1 MSIRSAR
8 SLVAVAALL
17 ALITGLTV
25 AAQASGRVRLA
36 DSGVRWATNANL
48 VRRAGSADRVR
59 FQVYLGLR
67 DAAAAERLA
76 YAVSDPASPSY
87 GRFLSPS
94 QFRARFSPPADAVGR
109 VRSWLASEGF
119 AIASVPENRT
129 FVEASGTVAQAER
142 AFGVE
147 LNEYRVGGALL
158 RGTNTAP
165 AIPEDLAGVVDGI
178 GGLTES
184 VRRTASGGDARPA
197 NPSIAAHP
205 CSNFWGAETAQNKPK
220 AYGQTLPFAPC
231 GYSPRQMQGAYGV
244 DNAIAHG
251 NDGSGTTVAIL
262 DAFHSPTLLQ
272 DLRTYSSRNGLPNP
286 SYSEIL
292 QPCPCPGTRADKQG
306 WYGEQTLDVEAVHSM
321 APGAHILYVGT
332 RSTNDIDFVRMTTRI
347 VDGGRADVMS
357 NSTGDLGETIPQSLI
372 RAQHQSFV
380 QAAAE
385 GISVLFSSGDDG
397 DEVQALGHRSV
408 DWPES
413 DPMVTSVGGTSLGVG
428 PLRNYLFE
436 TGWGTRTSTLVHH
449 DWSPPPPGD
458 FLYGG
463 GGGTSRIF
471 DEPDY
476 QRGVVP
482 RRYAHAWGGANRV
495 VPDIAAD
502 GDPSTGFLF
511 GERYTYPSGAVRY
524 AESRIGGTSLSCPLM
539 AGVTAL
545 AVQKGHDQ
553 LGLLNPAL
561 YHQAGS
567 RAFRDIVDPPRTTAL
582 VRANYVNGYSAA
594 GGRYYQLRTMNQ
606 TGTIH
611 TARGYDNVTGLGS
624 VRGQDLIDALTG

>member
-1 MSIRSAR
+1 VSIRTAR
-8 SLVAVAALL
+8 SFVAGVALL
-17 ALITGLTV
+17 ALVTGLTV
-25 AAQASGRVRLA
+25 AAQASGRVRLTE
-36 DSGVRWATNANL
+36 SGVRWATPANF
-48 VRRAGSADRVR
+48 VRHATSAERVR

-67 DAAAAERLA
+67 DSATAERLA
-76 YAVSDPASPSY
+76 YDVSDPTSSSY
-87 GRFLSPS
+87 GRFLTPS
-94 QFRARFSPPADAVGR
+94 QFRARFSPSVASVAR
-109 VRSWLASEGF
+109 VRSWLSAQGF
-119 AIASVPENRT
+119 AISAVPQNRT

-142 AFGVE
+142 AFGVT
-147 LNEYRVGGALL
+147 LNEYRVGRAVL
-158 RGTNTAP
+158 RGTSAAP
-165 AIPEDLAGVVDGI
+165 AIPEDLAGVVDGV
-178 GGLTES
+178 GGLDES
-184 VRRTASGGDARPA
+184 IRRTASGAQARPPA
-197 NPSIAAHP
+197 PSIAAHP
-205 CSNFWGAETAQNKPK
+205 CSNYWNEEIAQNKPK
-220 AYGQTLPFAPC
+220 AYGHTLPFAPC
-231 GYSPRQMQGAYGV
+231 GYSARQMQGAYGV
-244 DNAIAHG
+244 ENAIAHG

-272 DLRTYSSRNGLPNP
+272 DLRTYSRRNGLPKP

-306 WYGEQTLDVEAVHSM
+306 WYGEQSLDVEAVHSM

-332 RSTNDIDFVRMTTRI
+332 RSFHDIDFVRMTNRI
-347 VDGGRADVMS
+347 VDDGQADVMS

-372 RAQHQSFV
+372 RAQHQAFV

-397 DEVQALGHRSV
+397 DEVATLGYRSV

-413 DPMVTSVGGTSLGVG
+413 DPTVTSVGGTSLGVG

-436 TGWGTRTSTLVHH
+436 TGWGTTVSTLVHH

-471 DEPDY
+471 DEPAY

-482 RRYAHAWGGANRV
+482 RHYAHQWNGANRV
-495 VPDIAAD
+495 VPDVAAD

-511 GERYTYPSGAVRY
+511 GETYTYPNGAVKY
-524 AESRIGGTSLSCPLM
+524 AESRIGGTSLSCPLV
-539 AGVTAL
+539 AGMTAL
-545 AVQKGHDQ
+545 AVQAGHDR

-561 YHQAGS
+561 YQHYRS
-567 RAFRDIVDPPRTTAL
+567 STFRDIVDPPRTIAL
-582 VRANYVNGYSAA
+582 IRANYVNGYSAA
-594 GGRYYQLRTMNQ
+594 AGRYYQLRTMNQ

-611 TARGYDNVTGLGS
+611 TRQGYDNVTGLGS
-624 VRGQDLIDALTG
+624 PRGQEYIDALTG